1 MTDGQGITMF
11 SNAFKVLEELGFD
24 THRAASVPATGWRLY
39 ESRDVVKDIEMD
51 FSAGHSGQPR
61 MQMRSD
67 FREELLCLTM
77 APSADL
83 GLDGQPAKVVIEKA
97 VVDVGPDE
105 GTVSFAD
112 GSKESADLI
121 IISDRVHSRLCSH
134 ILNNDS
140 YQANKIDLTF
150 YRVALSADKAREA
163 FRSCLPHFWDPAYP
177 LRGYEY
183 INLSVVFPSRDLG
196 NSNAES
202 WRSDGDH
209 DEMVSLV
216 ADKVKMWH
224 LRDMDPLPRWNQGR
238 AILIGDVAYPMT
250 PLQGQGANMV
260 IEAEV
265 FCLTDPTTSRDEI
278 PELLQKIDSVRLP
291 HEAAVLN
298 GTRTLGKDIFS

>member
-163 FRSCLPHFWDPAYP
+163 FRSCLPHFWDRETGKA
-177 LRGYEY
+177 
-183 INLSVVFPSRDLG
+183 D
-196 NSNAES
+196 
-202 WRSDGDH
+202 
-209 DEMVSLV
+209 LV